1 MYSQPFAAA
10 CVDDAPPARQ
20 WRTLACEN
28 DDLLPTHP
36 DTSSLSPET
45 HTTQFFTTPETIGK
59 DTVIRILTVNF
70 TAKDFFMEKMP
81 EFSSTVLS
89 TLSPY
94 LQKTYNCKNNNYG
107 KEDHF

>member
-20 WRTLACEN
+20 WRTPACEN

-45 HTTQFFTTPETIGK
+45 HITQFFTTPETTGK
-59 DTVIRILTVNF
+59 DTVI
-70 TAKDFFMEKMP
+70 
-81 EFSSTVLS
+81 SSHSYPNTD
-89 TLSPY
+89 
-94 LQKTYNCKNNNYG
+94 CKFHGKGLLYG
-107 KEDHF
+107 EDA